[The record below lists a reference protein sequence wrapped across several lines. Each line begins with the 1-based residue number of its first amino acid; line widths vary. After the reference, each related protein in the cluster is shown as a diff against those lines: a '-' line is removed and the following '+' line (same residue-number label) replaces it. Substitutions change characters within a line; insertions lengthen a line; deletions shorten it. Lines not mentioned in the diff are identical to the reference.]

1 MTFSDINYRS
11 YFFKSKFK
19 FILLFE
25 LIFQT
30 FVRKVELITIQVI
43 LLKQEITCSVLIY
56 MNKLR
61 LQVAVPYLK
70 IEIETWSLKF
80 NWKSFI
86 KNILHLSL
94 CRIRYQSSL
103 TDMVIKNSNFKLINF
118 DICLYSI
125 WNFLKSLYFV

>member
-70 IEIETWSLKF
+70 IEIET
-80 NWKSFI
+80 
-86 KNILHLSL
+86 
-94 CRIRYQSSL
+94 
-103 TDMVIKNSNFKLINF
+103 
-118 DICLYSI
+118 
-125 WNFLKSLYFV
+125 